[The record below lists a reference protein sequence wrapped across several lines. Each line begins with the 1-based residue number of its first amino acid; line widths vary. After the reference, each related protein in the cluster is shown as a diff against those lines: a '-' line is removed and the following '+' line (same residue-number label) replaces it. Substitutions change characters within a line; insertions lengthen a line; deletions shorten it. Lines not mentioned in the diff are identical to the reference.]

1 MNKTISIYLQETGSN
16 ALIDI
21 PCRLY
26 KGSYKD
32 KQINVYVPKSL
43 LFEAEDT
50 SLVNTIN
57 IGAILTAENGTQ
69 TTTVPYY
76 PNYVQDEI
84 VNGVE
89 YAVYSLSMPNT
100 FTAFVGTQTI
110 VVNVVNI
117 DNTDALNPV
126 VLEITTTQTVE
137 LVINQSANISQE
149 EVIEADQVTLINAEL
164 QDIQTTLAGK
174 QNIQDATLQTT
185 SKTVPGSINEIN
197 NLANSSAS
205 TIETQGQSITQLQT
219 DVAELQAKMAGA
231 EIPVGEI
238 SGESLPTNAQ
248 LDAYVLS
255 ETGSAPQP
263 NNVII
268 FTLIVP
274 NGTDRVYKYIYVSP
288 EYGWADY
295 EIPALEHARNGTF
308 GSVEGTYGI
317 DSQNETLVNIVDGE
331 IKDIYYKDNNNNYSN
346 VRDALN
352 TIKQVQDDIIDG
364 TQVVAQST
372 RAIQD
377 QLGNVI
383 NTTYAEASQVY
394 TKTQSDEKYLSK
406 TYTNI
411 YYYATDGLVDDVPTT
426 PASGIQFTQVVDT
439 IGETEICSCDR
450 TTTGD
455 YHFTKNSSDTSS
467 IVLATDVNCSL
478 QFRLET
484 YANETIL
491 AADLS
496 DVMQFTAN
504 TPQTLDITT
513 IYSDLGTQEID
524 VPTGSTI
531 TKVLYAISTDTT
543 AKTVYLYS
551 NTTYPSTY
559 QLNAQSIVLTLN
571 TINGLKSVNIASTD
585 WTDNGDDTYTV
596 VIPQVEHQQPAS
608 TKYILELQKQV
619 TANSYQYIAFT
630 PIVADSGDI
639 TITTNEAIDCVL
651 LIGSSLATDER
662 AIFYVTNPTVAQEI
676 DYNQYGAMKVTQTT
690 TPVALTLVAP
700 TDVSKFYAF
709 FITNDGNSTETINWN
724 GEDIAPGSGL
734 QFRWDGAQWIV
745 GEQPTSTAEIYD
757 DANDQ
762 LLSTTLNQMQDAIA
776 NNTSDITTLGSTK
789 ADTSALADYVPTTR
803 TINSQALTSDITL
816 TASDVG
822 AYTTTE
828 TDDAIST
835 AISGKEDVSNKVTS
849 ISSSST
855 DTEYPSAKCVYDE
868 LANKQGNITVSVTGN
883 GNAITSASLEANNT
897 LSLTKDDTFLTSHQS
912 HYMHMIKFYSGGMYF
927 TTCIINTSQTQF
939 NKTTFTNWLYNNGF
953 RESVDLSGQTSADT
967 SQGRYMASGKDA
979 NNNVISSVASGA
991 QGILNYFTSSTTGTP
1006 LIVSAITVTFVD
1018 VVIEI

>member
-16 ALIDI
+16 ALIDMA
-21 PCRLY
+21 CRLY

-32 KQINVYVPKSL
+32 KLINVYVPKSL
-43 LFEAEDT
+43 LYEVQDT
-50 SLVNTIN
+50 AIVQTIN

-76 PNYVQDEI
+76 PDYVQDEI

-100 FTAFVGTQTI
+100 FTAFVGTQTA
-110 VVNVVNI
+110 VVNIVNI
-117 DNTDALNPV
+117 DNTDETSPL
-126 VLEITTTQTVE
+126 VLEIVTTQSVNFT
-137 LVINQSANISQE
+137 INQSANISQE
-149 EVIEADQVTLINAEL
+149 EVIEADQVTLINGEI
-164 QDIQTTLAGK
+164 QDIQTTLALK

-185 SKTVPGSINEIN
+185 NKTVPGSINEVN

-238 SGESLPTNAQ
+238 SGESLPTNTQ
-248 LDAYVLS
+248 LNAYVLQQ
-255 ETGSAPQP
+255 TGSAPQP

-274 NGTDRVYKYIYVSP
+274 NGTDRVFKYIYVNP

-295 EIPALEHARNGTF
+295 EIPALEHAGNGTY

-317 DSQNETLVNIVDGE
+317 DSSNETLFNIVDGE

-352 TIKQVQDDIIDG
+352 SIKQKQDDIIDG
-364 TQVVAQST
+364 TQVVAQAT

-383 NTTYAEASQVY
+383 NTTYAEASEVY

-406 TYTNI
+406 TYTNV

-426 PASGIQFTQVVDT
+426 PASGIQFTQLVDT
-439 IGETEICSCDR
+439 IGETQICSCGR

-455 YHFTKNSSDTSS
+455 YHFTKNSSDNSS

-484 YANETIL
+484 YANDTIL

-496 DVMQFTAN
+496 DIMQFTAN

-559 QLNAQSIVLTLN
+559 QLNAQSVVLTIN
-571 TINGLKSVNIASTD
+571 EINGLKSVNIASTD

-596 VIPQVEHQQPAS
+596 VIPQVQHQQPAS
-608 TKYILELQKQV
+608 TKYILELQKQL

-709 FITNDGNSTETINWN
+709 FITNDENSTETINWN
-724 GEDIAPGSGL
+724 GEDITAGSGL
-734 QFRWDGAQWIV
+734 QFRWNGAEWIV
-745 GEQPTSTAEIYD
+745 GEQPTSTTEIYD
-757 DANDQ
+757 TTREQ
-762 LLSTTLNQMQDAIA
+762 LLSTTLNQFETSINTNA
-776 NNTSDITTLGSTK
+776 NDITTLQNNK
-789 ADTSALADYVPTTR
+789 MDKNVPKQ
-803 TINSQALTSDITL
+803 TINATFTQSTSVSANTYGFAYKNTFTLQSAANLTADKLYAITL
-816 TASDVG
+816 KFNSGFYSLPNIFVTGIYDNVGQFPMSGVSMITANYKISLCTLVITS
-822 AYTTTE
+822 TTTF
-828 TDDAIST
+828 
-835 AISGKEDVSNKVTS
+835 DVYSDNDYS
-849 ISSSST
+849 AYDR
-855 DTEYPSAKCVYDE
+855 DTW
-868 LANKQGNITVSVTGN
+868 
-883 GNAITSASLEANNT
+883 SASIQE
-897 LSLTKDDTFLTSHQS
+897 
-912 HYMHMIKFYSGGMYF
+912 
-927 TTCIINTSQTQF
+927 
-939 NKTTFTNWLYNNGF
+939 
-953 RESVDLSGQTSADT
+953 
-967 SQGRYMASGKDA
+967 
-979 NNNVISSVASGA
+979 
-991 QGILNYFTSSTTGTP
+991 
-1006 LIVSAITVTFVD
+1006 LI
-1018 VVIEI
+1018 